1 MVRTARQMGPMGLAR
16 SAGQILY
23 DLAIKDIDQVLGW
36 REQFG
41 ARLYTYLIEK
51 DEPTEE
57 FYRLYKTIAP
67 HSLVKH
73 HAITFVAC
81 LARMATVE
89 MIGKGLLIA
98 DKTSTDEE

>member
-1 MVRTARQMGPMGLAR
+1 MGPMGLAR

-23 DLAIKDIDQVLGW
+23 DLAIKDIDQVLGS

-67 HSLVKH
+67 YSMVKH

-89 MIGKGLLIA
+89 MIGKGMLIA
-98 DKTSTDEE
+98 DKTSTYEE